1 MASTR
6 CYKFDKGRDGGA
18 ARDQYALRRTSSPR
32 YRSRSRSASAVA
44 RHRIGS
50 PVGGSLTDAAHPG
63 RGTVHNA
70 APGASGTRGLAGRVA
85 WIVGYSFVFWAAA
98 RAQGQQLG
106 FHRDQLAVQWFGYR
120 GFCWGEVCGMVFRMV
135 AGGHRPDLL
144 VLHAGG
150 NDLGLTPQR
159 RLVKWMKQ
167 DLNSLRDLLPGV
179 MLVWSEIVPRRRWR
193 HARDPE
199 AIDRCRKKV
208 NSLMASFVR
217 KLGGWPEAYP
227 VLKAT
232 TKVTASKLLKKLI
245 CYSALSPEDN
255 NA

>member
-1 MASTR
+1 M
-6 CYKFDKGRDGGA
+6 
-18 ARDQYALRRTSSPR
+18 
-32 YRSRSRSASAVA
+32 
-44 RHRIGS
+44 
-50 PVGGSLTDAAHPG
+50 
-63 RGTVHNA
+63 VHDA

-85 WIVGYSFVFWAAA
+85 WMVGHSFVFWAERRAAA
-98 RAQGQQLG
+98 RAQGHQLG

-120 GFCWGEVCGMVFRMV
+120 DFCWGEVCGMVFRMV
-135 AGGHRPDLL
+135 AGGQRPDLL

-217 KLGGWPEAYP
+217 KLGGVVVRHSELEGGLPGYYRSDGVHLSAVGWD
-227 VLKAT
+227 LLTLGWQDGITKALCLRGGGAQT
-232 TKVTASKLLKKLI
+232 V
-245 CYSALSPEDN
+245 
-255 NA
+255 